1 LYLVHRGQGIAGLL
15 NVTGECEEMHFYVPS
30 TMNGLHGQVSSALA
44 AHMERLAC
52 YGLVIGGLQYGTVN
66 PIPSRLR
73 VTRVYVPQVLADIW
87 LPWVTRG
94 LFIGQRRLLLDTQSM
109 PCPG

>member
-1 LYLVHRGQGIAGLL
+1 MHRDQGIAGLL

-30 TMNGLHGQVSSALA
+30 TMNGLHGQVSAAPA
-44 AHMERLAC
+44 AHMEWLAC
-52 YGLVIGGLQYGTVN
+52 YGLVTGGLRCGTDN
-66 PIPSRLR
+66 PIPSHLR
-73 VTRVYVPQVLADIW
+73 VTRVYAPQVLADIW

-109 PCPG
+109 RCPG